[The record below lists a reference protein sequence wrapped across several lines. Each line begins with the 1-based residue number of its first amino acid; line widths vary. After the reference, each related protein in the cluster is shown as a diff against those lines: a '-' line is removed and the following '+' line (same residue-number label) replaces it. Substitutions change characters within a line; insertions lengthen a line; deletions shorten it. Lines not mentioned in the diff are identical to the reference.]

1 MFLFFVLYFNIFLY
15 AISPLVIPFKT
26 YNPLITRNKTLL
38 ELIKVTNDTE
48 LVKNLLINLIYV
60 TLDFGAIK
68 PNKDNSLQK
77 IDFFLNMNNNDFYF
91 NIYKKINVNQS
102 HVSDYYPDL
111 KFNDFTLLKKI
122 INLRYYN
129 NSLKKLPL
137 NLFYPEETKNIANE
151 TINFNLKNNIKEK
164 VEKIQATIYI
174 KCKDSAFFD
183 HRPGVLGLYINN
195 FFISNI
201 KDKIPI
207 RSKDWMIKY
216 KDNLNEEGDLI
227 IGGLSHEY
235 DEEHFS
241 EQNLRNAKIYIENN
255 MHPTWR
261 IKFIKSFI
269 SFNEKNK
276 LNEYILKGN
285 QISSFSIDEFF
296 ILGTDEYFYLIQE
309 HFFNYYMKNNVCK
322 IQIHKKTKYGKN
334 YNHFMC
340 YFNGD
345 INKRNKFLNNF
356 PTIKF
361 YQSEMNY
368 NFTLNST
375 DLFTIIPDNNRVL
388 FNIEFLK
395 DYNNWVFGKP
405 FFKKYQ
411 LIFDDDSKLIKFYV
425 ENRRINY
432 SIYNQGIK
440 YFSYVIIVVLLVII
454 LFILRLY
461 RNKKILFQF
470 KKDDIDYELSD
481 YFDYNISD
489 K

>member
-1 MFLFFVLYFNIFLY
+1 MFLFLVLYFNIFLY
-15 AISPLVIPFKT
+15 VISPLVIPFKT

-38 ELIKVTNDTE
+38 ESIKMTNDTE

-60 TLDFGAIK
+60 TLDFGMIK
-68 PNKDNSLQK
+68 PDNDNIQQK
-77 IDFFLNMNNNDFYF
+77 IDFFLNMNNYDFYV
-91 NIYKKINVNQS
+91 NILKKININGN
-102 HVSDYYPDL
+102 HASDYYPDL
-111 KFNDFTLLKKI
+111 KFNNFSLLKKI
-122 INLRYYN
+122 LNFKYYN
-129 NSLKKLPL
+129 NSLNKLPL
-137 NLFYPEETKNIANE
+137 NLFYPEETKNLANE
-151 TINFNLKNNIKEK
+151 TIMFNLKNNAKEK
-164 VEKIQATIYI
+164 EEKIQVRIYI
-174 KCKDSAFFD
+174 KYKDSVYFD

-207 RSKDWMIKY
+207 KSKDWMIKY
-216 KDNLNEEGDLI
+216 NDNLNEEGDLI
-227 IGGLSHEY
+227 IGGLPHEY
-235 DEEHFS
+235 DDQHFS
-241 EQNLRNAKIYIENN
+241 KQNLRNSKIYIEEN

-261 IKFIKSFI
+261 LNFIKSFI
-269 SFNEKNK
+269 S
-276 LNEYILKGN
+276 LNEENKINEYMLKDN

-296 ILGTDEYFYLIQE
+296 ILGSEEYFYLIQE
-309 HFFNYYMKNNVCK
+309 HFFNYYMKNNICK
-322 IQIHKKTKYGKN
+322 IQTHRKTKFGKD

-361 YQSEMNY
+361 YQSDMNY
-368 NFTLNST
+368 NFTLNSK

-388 FNIEFLK
+388 FNVEFLK

-411 LIFDDDSKLIKFYV
+411 LIFDEDSKSIKFYI
-425 ENRRINY
+425 ENQSINY

-454 LFILRLY
+454 LLILRLY
-461 RNKKILFQF
+461 RNKKIIFQY
-470 KKDDIDYELSD
+470 KKDDIDYELRD
-481 YFDYNISD
+481 YFDYNTND

>member
-1 MFLFFVLYFNIFLY
+1 MFLFFILYFDIFLY
-15 AISPLVIPFKT
+15 AISPIVIPFKT
-26 YNPLITRNKTLL
+26 YNPLITKNKSLL
-38 ELIKVTNDTE
+38 DSIKITNDTE

-60 TLDFGAIK
+60 TLDFGIIK
-68 PNKDNSLQK
+68 PNKNNILQK
-77 IDFFLNMNNNDFYF
+77 IDFFLNMNYYDFYV
-91 NIYKKINVNQS
+91 NILKKNIINQS
-102 HVSDYYPDL
+102 HMSGIYPDL
-111 KFNDFTLLKKI
+111 KFNNFTLLKKI
-122 INLRYYN
+122 LNLKYYN
-129 NSLKKLPL
+129 NSLHKLPI
-137 NLFYPEETKNIANE
+137 NVFYPEETKNIAKE
-151 TINFNLKNNIKEK
+151 TINFNLKNSEKEK
-164 VEKIQATIYI
+164 VEKVQATIYI
-174 KCKDSAFFD
+174 NYKDSVFD

-195 FFISNI
+195 FFISKI

-207 RSKDWMIKY
+207 KSKDWMIKY

-227 IGGLSHEY
+227 IGGLPHEY
-235 DEEHFS
+235 YDQDFS

-269 SFNEKNK
+269 SFNEENN
-276 LNEYILKGN
+276 LNEYILKDN

-296 ILGTDEYFYLIQE
+296 ILGTDEYFDLIRE
-309 HFFNYYMKNNVCK
+309 NFFNYYMKNNICK
-322 IQIHKKTKYGKN
+322 MQIHKKAKYGKN
-334 YNHFMC
+334 YYHFMC

-361 YQSEMNY
+361 YQREMNY

-395 DYNNWVFGKP
+395 GYNNWVFGKP

-411 LIFDDDSKLIKFYV
+411 LIFDEDSKSIKFYI
-425 ENRRINY
+425 ENESINY

-440 YFSYVIIVVLLVII
+440 YLNYVIIIVLLVII

-461 RNKKILFQF
+461 RNKKIIFQY
-470 KKDDIDYELSD
+470 KKDDKDYELSD
-481 YFDYNISD
+481 YFDYKIND